1 MAITNLK
8 NQIQNIINLPALPSI
23 TMEIIG
29 IIDNPDTDVILLS
42 KIIAKDQVLTSKV
55 LKVANSP
62 FYSYPRIIS
71 TIDFAITI
79 LGFETVKEIV
89 LSVSYINYFKN
100 YKIKLFD
107 INKFWTHSI
116 ISSVICRE
124 MAKFINYKILGE
136 AFVAGLIHDI
146 GIFIMSQFYQKEF
159 KELIEKV
166 ETDGEDLIVNE
177 KDIYGYSH
185 ESIGSWLLERWN
197 LPVQLVEA
205 VNFHHHPENA
215 EINPILT
222 SLLYYTEYLT
232 MKSELSKYN
241 CEQKLVFSPDYLSIL
256 NFKEMK
262 DIDAIYEKNK
272 KVIEIEIEKTKYF
285 T

>member
-23 TMEIIG
+23 TIEIIG
-29 IIDNPDTDVILLS
+29 IIDNPDTDVYSLS

-89 LSVSYINYFKN
+89 LSVSYINYFRN

-116 ISSVICRE
+116 ISSVVCKEIS
-124 MAKFINYKILGE
+124 KIINYKITGE

-146 GIFIMSQFYQKEF
+146 GIFIMSQFYQNEF
-159 KELIEKV
+159 KELIDRIDLGK
-166 ETDGEDLIVNE
+166 EDLISIE
-177 KDIYGYSH
+177 KDIYGCSH
-185 ESIGSWLLERWN
+185 EEIGSWLLERWN
-197 LPVQLVEA
+197 FPVQLVEA
-205 VNFHHHPENA
+205 IRSHHHPDA
-215 EINPILT
+215 AVINPALA
-222 SLLYYTEYLT
+222 SLVYYTEYLT
-232 MKSELSKYN
+232 LQTELSQYN
-241 CEQKLVFSPDYLSIL
+241 CEKNLTFSPDYLSVL
-256 NFKEMK
+256 GLKDLK
-262 DIDAIYEKNK
+262 DIDDILDKNK
-272 KVIEIEIEKTKYF
+272 EIFDREIEKTKF
-285 T
+285 FS

>member
-29 IIDNPDTDVILLS
+29 IIDNPDTNVISLS
-42 KIIAKDQVLTSKV
+42 KIIAKDQVLASKV

-100 YKIKLFD
+100 YKIQVFD

-124 MAKFINYKILGE
+124 IAKLINYKIVGE

-159 KELIEKV
+159 KELIDKV
-166 ETDGEDLIVNE
+166 EVNGENLITIE

-185 ESIGSWLLERWN
+185 EDIGSWLLERWN
-197 LPVQLVEA
+197 FPVQLVEA
-205 VNFHHHPENA
+205 VNFHHHPGRA
-215 EINPILT
+215 EINSTLT

-232 MKSELSKYN
+232 MKTELSQYN
-241 CEQKLVFSPDYLSIL
+241 CEKNLSFSPDYLPFINL
-256 NFKEMK
+256 KDMK
-262 DIDAIYEKNK
+262 DIDDIFEKNRE
-272 KVIEIEIEKTKYF
+272 VIEAQVEKAKYF
-285 T
+285 A

>member
-23 TMEIIG
+23 TIEIIG
-29 IIDNPDTDVILLS
+29 IIDNPDTDVYSLS

-89 LSVSYINYFKN
+89 LSVSYINYFRN

-116 ISSVICRE
+116 ISSVVCKEIS
-124 MAKFINYKILGE
+124 KIINYKITGE

-146 GIFIMSQFYQKEF
+146 GIFIMSQFYQNEF
-159 KELIEKV
+159 KELIDRIDLGK
-166 ETDGEDLIVNE
+166 EDLISIE
-177 KDIYGYSH
+177 KDIYGCSH
-185 ESIGSWLLERWN
+185 EEIGSWLLERWN
-197 LPVQLVEA
+197 FPVQLVEA
-205 VNFHHHPENA
+205 IRSHHHPGA
-215 EINPILT
+215 AAINPALA
-222 SLLYYTEYLT
+222 SLVYYTEYLT
-232 MKSELSKYN
+232 LQTELSQYN
-241 CEQKLVFSPDYLSIL
+241 CEKKLTFSPDYLSVL
-256 NFKEMK
+256 GLKDLK
-262 DIDAIYEKNK
+262 DIDEILDKNK
-272 KVIEIEIEKTKYF
+272 EIFDREIEKTKF
-285 T
+285 FS

>member
-29 IIDNPDTDVILLS
+29 IIDNPDTNVISLS
-42 KIIAKDQVLTSKV
+42 KIIAKDQVLASKV

-89 LSVSYINYFKN
+89 LSVSYINYFKI
-100 YKIKLFD
+100 YKIKVFD
-107 INKFWTHSI
+107 IHKFWTHSI

-124 MAKFINYKILGE
+124 IAKSINYKIVGE

-159 KELIEKV
+159 KELIERV
-166 ETDGEDLIVNE
+166 EIDGIDLISVE
-177 KDIYGYSH
+177 KDIYGFTH
-185 ESIGSWLLERWN
+185 EEIGSWLLERWN
-197 LPVQLVEA
+197 FPVQLVESISL
-205 VNFHHHPENA
+205 HHHPEFA
-215 EINPILT
+215 KINPILT

-232 MKSELSKYN
+232 MKTELSNYN
-241 CEQKLVFSPDYLSIL
+241 CEKKLVFLPDYLPSL
-256 NFKEMK
+256 GLRSFKE
-262 DIDAIYEKNK
+262 IEEIYEKNK
-272 KVIEIEIEKTKYF
+272 VMIETEIEKAKF
-285 T
+285 FS